1 MIIETERLLLRPFQP
16 GDEADLFAYLN
27 GPLPHCFD
35 CMHLDEL
42 EQAGFVDTFRL
53 FDEGENNFTW
63 WSYRTRA
70 RERNAGWRLDYFY
83 VNEEIRDNVK
93 SAEILDEIYGSDHC
107 PVTLELDF
115 NKGGIDDEY

>member
-1 MIIETERLLLRPFQP
+1 MRKANPSI
-16 GDEADLFAYLN
+16 
-27 GPLPHCFD
+27 
-35 CMHLDEL
+35 
-42 EQAGFVDTFRL
+42 
-53 FDEGENNFTW
+53 
-63 WSYRTRA
+63 RA
-70 RERNAGWRLDYFY
+70 AMARKAGWRLDYFY